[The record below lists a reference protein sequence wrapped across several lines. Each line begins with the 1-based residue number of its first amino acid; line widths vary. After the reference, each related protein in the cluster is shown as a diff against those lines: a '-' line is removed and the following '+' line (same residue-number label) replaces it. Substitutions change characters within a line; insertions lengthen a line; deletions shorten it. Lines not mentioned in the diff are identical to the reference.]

1 MKKRVVITGLGAL
14 TALGEGADALWN
26 ALLEGRSGIGSLDL
40 GGHGWN
46 PAGARISDFDPEKYV
61 TQRKALK
68 VMCRDMQLAVAGAK
82 LAIEDAGLTDATRIA
97 RERFGVIVGSGVL
110 NHELD
115 ELYYSVSN
123 SVDSSGKLDMNK
135 FGADGLSALFPLWL
149 LKYLP
154 NMPAC
159 HISVFFDLRGPNNT
173 LTTGASAGLQ
183 AAGEAFHI
191 IQRGAADAM
200 LCGGAES
207 KLNPVGLSQYRVLGV
222 LADALGDPQGACRP
236 FDSRSRGI
244 VPGEAAAFLVLEE
257 LEHAKKRGAKI
268 YAEVVGFGSSS
279 ATGQEIAMKAAL
291 NEAAISSSEVDYLQ
305 ASALGIPAEDA
316 LEAAAIEKIFSGVAT
331 DFCVSATKP
340 TAGFTGFSAGA
351 LDLIVS
357 SLGISRQE
365 VPPVFNAT
373 GTHCRWGFKLVS
385 NFSAKKKIRAAMTN
399 AFGLHGQCV
408 SMVTRIV
415 GGNS

>member
-1 MKKRVVITGLGAL
+1 VKKRVVITGLGAL
-14 TALGEGADALWN
+14 TALGEGAEALWG
-26 ALLEGRSGIGSLDL
+26 ALIEGRSGIGPLDL
-40 GGHGWN
+40 GGHGWE
-46 PAGARISDFDPEKYV
+46 PAGAQISDFIPEKYV

-68 VMCRDMQLAVAGAK
+68 VMSRDMQLAVAGAK
-82 LAIEDAGLTDATRIA
+82 LAIEDAGLTDVASA
-97 RERFGVIVGSGVL
+97 SRERFGVIVGSGVL

-115 ELYYSVSN
+115 ELYYSVS
-123 SVDSSGKLDMNK
+123 SALDASGKLDLNK
-135 FGADGLSALFPLWL
+135 FGTDGLSALFPLWL

-191 IQRGAADAM
+191 IQRGAADVM

-207 KLNPVGLSQYRVLGV
+207 KLNPVGLSQYRILGV

-236 FDSRSRGI
+236 FDPRSRGI
-244 VPGEAAAFLVLEE
+244 VPGEGAGFLVLEE
-257 LEHAKKRGAKI
+257 YEHAQKRSAKI
-268 YAEVVGFGSSS
+268 YAEVAGFGSSS
-279 ATGQEIAMKAAL
+279 STGQEVAMKAAL
-291 NEAAISSSEVDYLQ
+291 AEAGIPASGLDYLQ
-305 ASALGIPAEDA
+305 ASALGIPSDDA
-316 LEAAAIEKIFSGVAT
+316 LEAAAIEKVFSSAAP

-340 TAGFTGFSAGA
+340 TTGFTGFSAGA

-357 SLGISRQE
+357 TMGLERQE
-365 VPPVFNAT
+365 VPPVFNASAS
-373 GTHCRWGFKLVS
+373 GCRWGFKLVS
-385 NFSAKKKIRAAMTN
+385 NFSAKKKVRAAMTN

-408 SMVTRIV
+408 SMVTRV
-415 GGNS
+415 PGDAS